1 MTDGS
6 EQIGKK
12 AQPDGLMLNKQDK
25 KLSLDSWKRGGKVDT
40 ERYAKRR
47 CLSQEHL
54 REEVSLER

>member
-25 KLSLDSWKRGGKVDT
+25 KLSLDS
-40 ERYAKRR
+40 
-47 CLSQEHL
+47 
-54 REEVSLER
+54 